1 MKQEDELPEFGG
13 ELTSVYET
21 NLYLFIMWWQ
31 S

>member
-13 ELTSVYET
+13 ELTSVYD
-21 NLYLFIMWWQ
+21 NIYLFIMWWQ